1 MRQFTVIPKKRE
13 PIVFRNS
20 SDFLAKGPTRK
31 YNEITFIN
39 NLSFYKKQRMFEP
52 NFTNGKQQIMELKAA
67 RQNLQNVLNNYKKSV
82 ECKEYLTDKFK
93 AKVTNSGHLAIYT
106 EDGVLI
112 AFGSTKNK
120 AKHFK
125 LAHKNISKNWSFV
138 VNTFVK
144 EYAKTMLDM
153 YVETA
158 LIQTKRNGPIS
169 LVILHNNHGYV
180 CDTDINLHRKL
191 QRIKLEQNQQNH

>member
-1 MRQFTVIPKKRE
+1 MRQFSVIPRQRT
-13 PIVFRNS
+13 PIILRNS
-20 SDFLAKGPTRK
+20 RDFLAKGATTK
-31 YNEITFIN
+31 NTEIEFIN

-52 NFTNGKQQIMELKAA
+52 HFTNGKQQIMELKAA
-67 RQNLQNVLNNYKKSV
+67 RQSLHNVLNNYKNSV
-82 ECKEYLTDKFK
+82 ACKEFLSDRFK
-93 AKVTNSGHLAIYT
+93 AKVTESGHLAIYT

-112 AFGSTKNK
+112 AYGSTKNK
-120 AKHFK
+120 VKHFK
-125 LAHKNISKNWSFV
+125 LAHKNMTKNLSFV
-138 VNTFVK
+138 ASTFIK

-191 QRIKLEQNQQNH
+191 QRIKLEQNQQN